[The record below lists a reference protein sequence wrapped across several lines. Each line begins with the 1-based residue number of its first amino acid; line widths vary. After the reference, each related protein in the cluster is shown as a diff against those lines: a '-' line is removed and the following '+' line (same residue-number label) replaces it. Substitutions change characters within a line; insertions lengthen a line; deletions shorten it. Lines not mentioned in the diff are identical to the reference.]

1 MIVERV
7 MSPVK
12 ARTLGT
18 TFIYLLRIRQKS
30 ITEPTFLRA
39 STLGY
44 IVAHLHWSTLQQAHV
59 QQVSNRCNNF
69 VHEPL

>member
-1 MIVERV
+1 

-30 ITEPTFLRA
+30 ITEPSF
-39 STLGY
+39 
-44 IVAHLHWSTLQQAHV
+44 
-59 QQVSNRCNNF
+59 
-69 VHEPL
+69 

>member
-18 TFIYLLRIRQKS
+18 TFTYLLRRRHKS
-30 ITEPTFLRA
+30 ITEPSFLRA
-39 STLGY
+39 TTLAY
-44 IVAHLHWSTLQQAHV
+44 IVAHLPWSTLQQAHV
-59 QQVSNRCNNF
+59 QQVWNRCNNF
-69 VHEPL
+69 VHEP